1 MDVVGHDDDDAG
13 NSLARTDGRRNRS
26 NTYCHELDAN
36 VFECT
41 LHTHTVLHTAYILFF
56 FFPLLFFVFLFYF
69 RASSGE
75 NL

>member
-41 LHTHTVLHTAYILFF
+41 LHTHTHSAAHSLYFVFF
-56 FFPLLFFVFLFYF
+56 SFPFYFFVLF
-69 RASSGE
+69 
-75 NL
+75 